1 MKAYVTAIGT
11 AVPQYKSNQMDIAKF
26 MSKAHNYING
36 HELKLQSLYKAT
48 SIETRYSVLKDYSS
62 QNGNSFFP
70 NSADLEPFPT
80 TGDRMKVYKSEAL
93 NLSKRAIEDCI
104 ARVDGAALH
113 DITHLIT
120 ISCTGMYAP
129 GLDIELIHE
138 LGLPSDTKRTAI
150 NFMGCY
156 AAINGLKVA
165 DAICRSDANAK
176 VLMVAVELCTIHFQK
191 EATDDNL
198 FANALFA
205 DGAAAV
211 LIEGTPRRGLS
222 LSMEQFVCELDANS
236 SDDMAWAI
244 GNYGF
249 EMKLSA
255 YVPKVIQNGI
265 SQLSANLLDNL
276 QKHNIKVD
284 YYAIH
289 PGGKKIVDV
298 IEAELQLTPEDTAP
312 SREVLKNY
320 GNMSSPTVLFVL
332 RQIMNKITIADNHK
346 HIMSFAFGPG
356 LTLEGALLEIHYN

>member
-1 MKAYVTAIGT
+1 
-11 AVPQYKSNQMDIAKF
+11 
-26 MSKAHNYING
+26 
-36 HELKLQSLYKAT
+36 
-48 SIETRYSVLKDYSS
+48 
-62 QNGNSFFP
+62 
-70 NSADLEPFPT
+70 
-80 TGDRMKVYKSEAL
+80 MKVYKSEAL
-93 NLSKRAIEDCI
+93 NLSKRAIADCI
-104 ARVDGAALH
+104 DQADGATLH
-113 DITHLIT
+113 EITHLIT

-138 LGLPSDTKRTAI
+138 LGLRSDTKRTAI

-156 AAINGLKVA
+156 AAINGLKIA
-165 DAICRSDANAK
+165 DAICRADASAR

-211 LIEGTPRRGLS
+211 LIESAPRRGLS
-222 LSMEQFVCELDANS
+222 LSMEKFVCELDDNS

-255 YVPKVIQNGI
+255 YVPRVIQSGI
-265 SQLSANLLDNL
+265 RQLSASLLDNL
-276 QKHNIKVD
+276 RKEKIEID

-298 IEAELQLTPEDTAP
+298 IEAELQLAPEDTSH
-312 SREVLKNY
+312 SREVLRNY

-332 RQIMNKITIADNHK
+332 RQIMNKLTIAENHK